1 MTARTTMATLISR
14 LRLLINDPT
23 GSSQTFSDDQ
33 LQAQLDLYAE
43 YVRYCITTPIETISN
58 TGAVTY
64 LEYQSQKYFED
75 SPLLTDG
82 SYNTV
87 TATTTN
93 AIDGRY
99 TFAASRTP
107 PLLITGTRFDIYSA
121 AADCWDLKA
130 ANAAASVDFTA
141 DGLSVKRGSIIDNCQ
156 KMAQKYRNMSE
167 AGSSMSILYRTDLNV
182 TG

>member
-14 LRLLINDPT
+14 LRLLINDPA
-23 GSSQTFSDDQ
+23 GASQTFTDDQ

-43 YVRYCITTPIETISN
+43 YVRYRPMAAIETISN
-58 TGAVTY
+58 TGTVTY
-64 LEYQSQKYFED
+64 LEYQSQKYYED
-75 SPLLTDG
+75 SPILTDG

-107 PLLITGTRFDIYSA
+107 PLLITGTRFDIYA
-121 AADCWDLKA
+121 AAGDCWDLKA
-130 ANAAASVDFTA
+130 ASVATSVDFSA
-141 DGLSVKRGSIIDNCQ
+141 DGLSVKRGSIIENYQ
-156 KMAQKYRNMSE
+156 KMSMKYHNMSE
-167 AGSSMSILYRTDLNV
+167 AGSSMSLIYRTDLNV